1 MKSKKSKQ
9 RKPTVKQQALK
20 RLHIIQGHLRA
31 IEKMLLDD
39 RYCVD
44 IIHQSKAVQAALKKF
59 NALILSDHLRS
70 CAVEQIKGG
79 EEKQVIEELID
90 LLD

>member
-1 MKSKKSKQ
+1 MVRYKR

-31 IEKMLLDD
+31 IEKMLLED

-44 IIHQSKAVQAALKKF
+44 IIHQSKAVQAALKKLD
-59 NALILSDHLRS
+59 ALILSDHLRS
-70 CAVEQIKGG
+70 CAIEQIKGG
-79 EEKQVIEELID
+79 KEKHTIEELID
-90 LLD
+90 LFD